1 MAYNPFY
8 PASYGIPQMM
18 PTYPP
23 QQSGSIVT
31 VQNEV
36 VARNYPVAPNNSV
49 TFIDENSPYCYT
61 KTMGQSQLDRP
72 VFKRYRLVEE
82 TDAPQNVQSAPTA
95 SEKADSSI
103 AIPEKITADIS
114 ALRTLYDELKLDVEI
129 LKEDI
134 SNAKSADA
142 KSLTS
147 E

>member
-1 MAYNPFY
+1 MAYNPYY
-8 PASYGIPQMM
+8 PATYGIPQMM
-18 PTYPP
+18 PAY
-23 QQSGSIVT
+23 QQTQQGGSIVT
-31 VQNEV
+31 VPSEA

-82 TDAPQNVQSAPTA
+82 TDAPQNVQSAPTV

-103 AIPEKITADIS
+103 AIPEKITADIA

-134 SNAKSADA
+134 NGKSADA